1 MTMLKLTQEELK
13 GYYEEGK
20 TQVFGYRKAYQIEI
34 CHGVNGYVLR
44 ELERLRIYR
53 GIGYTKRGRYVAFTV
68 KNADILLAL
77 I

>member
-44 ELERLRIYR
+44 ELERYR
-53 GIGYTKRGRYVAFTV
+53 KFNGIGYTLKGRYVAYNVENATKLLNV
-68 KNADILLAL
+68 K
-77 I
+77 